1 MGKYRDI
8 ITIAFVACFLVIFY
22 LINKVDEAKE
32 LQTQKTIIQIELDIK
47 EIDKALTNLETG
59 LIRITNNLKKE
70 LETK

>member
-8 ITIAFVACFLVIFY
+8 ITIAFVACFLIIFY

-32 LQTQKTIIQIELDIK
+32 LQTQKTIIQIELDIQ
-47 EIDKALTNLETG
+47 EIDQALTNLESG

-70 LETK
+70 LDTQ

>member
-8 ITIAFVACFLVIFY
+8 ITIAFVACFLIIFY

-32 LQTQKTIIQIELDIK
+32 LQTQKTIIQIELDIQ
-47 EIDKALTNLETG
+47 EIDQALTNLETG

>member
-8 ITIAFVACFLVIFY
+8 ITIAFVACFLIIFY

-32 LQTQKTIIQIELDIK
+32 LQTQKTIIQIELDIQ
-47 EIDKALTNLETG
+47 EIDQALTNLETG

-70 LETK
+70 LDTQ

>member
-1 MGKYRDI
+1 MGKFRDI
-8 ITIAFVACFLVIFY
+8 ITIAFVACFLIIFY

>member
-22 LINKVDEAKE
+22 LLNKVDEAKE
-32 LQTQKTIIQIELDIK
+32 LQTQKTIIQIELDIQ
-47 EIDKALTNLETG
+47 EIDQALTNLETG

>member
-1 MGKYRDI
+1 MGKFRDI

>member
-1 MGKYRDI
+1 MGKFRDI

-32 LQTQKTIIQIELDIK
+32 LQTQKTIIQIELDIQ
-47 EIDKALTNLETG
+47 EIDQALTNLESG

>member
-8 ITIAFVACFLVIFY
+8 ITIAFVACFLIIFY

-32 LQTQKTIIQIELDIK
+32 LQTQKTIIQIELDIQ
-47 EIDKALTNLETG
+47 EIDQALTNLESG

-70 LETK
+70 LEIE

>member
-8 ITIAFVACFLVIFY
+8 ITIAFVACFLIIFY

-32 LQTQKTIIQIELDIK
+32 LQTQKTIIQIELDIQ
-47 EIDKALTNLETG
+47 EIDQALTNLESG

>member
-32 LQTQKTIIQIELDIK
+32 LQTQKTIIQIELDIQ
-47 EIDKALTNLETG
+47 EIDQALTNLESG

-70 LETK
+70 LEIE